1 MCVAVALVLS
11 ELPAEVVE
19 GDALAGRVYARGGG
33 EKEARFY
40 YRAEPP
46 LLPVW
51 LDGRLQLARWG
62 CRRRGDKALPPTGW
76 TWVST
81 VEAGRWAGM
90 RPERV
95 DVPATYCLA
104 GGVWT
109 RLKEG
114 VRGLLVRDRAG
125 AAVVYMLCEP
135 ATRYYRV
142 MTRCE
147 WMPVFIGEVI

>member
-19 GDALAGRVYARGGG
+19 GDALAGRVYARGDG

-62 CRRRGDKALPPTGW
+62 CRRRGDKALPPTGHRY
-76 TWVST
+76 
-81 VEAGRWAGM
+81 GHNFWAG
-90 RPERV
+90 
-95 DVPATYCLA
+95 
-104 GGVWT
+104 
-109 RLKEG
+109 
-114 VRGLLVRDRAG
+114 
-125 AAVVYMLCEP
+125 VV
-135 ATRYYRV
+135 
-142 MTRCE
+142 
-147 WMPVFIGEVI
+147 

>member
-1 MCVAVALVLS
+1 VCVAVALVLS
-11 ELPAEVVE
+11 DLPAEVAE
-19 GDALAGRVYARGGG
+19 GDALAGRVHARGDG
-33 EKEARFY
+33 EREARFY
-40 YRAEPP
+40 WRAEPP

-51 LDGRLQLARWG
+51 LDGRLQLVRWG
-62 CRRRGDKALPPTGW
+62 SRRGGRPLPPTGW
-76 TWVST
+76 TWRAT
-81 VEAGRWAGM
+81 VEAGRWAGL

-95 DVPATYCLA
+95 DIPATYCLA

-125 AAVVYMLCEP
+125 EPVVYMLCEP

-147 WMPVFIGEVI
+147 WMPVLIGEVI